1 MMRPAVVQPTQ
12 PTTTNN
18 PPPPPSTSQPTE
30 KEDPATD
37 KILLSA
43 PYLTSLIQEKT
54 VQGNIVCHGF
64 YARGT
69 DFILDIYIMDA
80 DNPANK
86 VQPVEQIIRGHEH
99 RKKNLYLHKYL
110 DQRRHFTP
118 YVVVSD
124 GSLGEKG

>member
-1 MMRPAVVQPTQ
+1 MI
-12 PTTTNN
+12 
-18 PPPPPSTSQPTE
+18 E
-30 KEDPATD
+30 

-43 PYLTSLIQEKT
+43 PDLTSLIQEKT

-69 DFILDIYIMDA
+69 DFILDIYITDVY
-80 DNPANK
+80 NPANK